1 MTGSFGPV
9 TILADRYGTEE
20 MDHAALDVHRR
31 NKAPDFTDKILT
43 IVNPDRKD
51 PADLPFRILHGL
63 LSLIGG
69 AFWYY
74 SAPGHLIP
82 HALRVALRPLLA

>member
-1 MTGSFGPV
+1 
-9 TILADRYGTEE
+9 

-63 LSLIGG
+63 LS
-69 AFWYY
+69 
-74 SAPGHLIP
+74 
-82 HALRVALRPLLA
+82 